1 MTIKAKQKTAIG
13 HQKTSERPQ
22 RSWVSLTLGEE
33 KPFWTKTFLKTLT
46 VLRLWDYVRRKWVLG
61 EQIFSRSFCLKC
73 SPGSKRDVL
82 KTQMLGGALMKF
94 LASLWNSQRIQSAS
108 ENQPQQSQPTCR
120 GHLLNWPLKNRVS
133 SRRKAAFRYPL
144 FSILI
149 QFNISATPSKYDK
162 KQEEIDAIQEIK
174 KFSKQNNNRIL

>member
-1 MTIKAKQKTAIG
+1 MTTKAKQKTAIG

-33 KPFWTKTFLKTLT
+33 KPFWTKTFLKILT

-61 EQIFSRSFCLKC
+61 EQIFSS
-73 SPGSKRDVL
+73 SVWNAPGSKKDVL
-82 KTQMLGGALMKF
+82 KTQMLKGALMKF
-94 LASLWNSQRIQSAS
+94 LASLRNSQRIQPAS
-108 ENQPQQSQPTCR
+108 ENQPQQSQLTCR

-133 SRRKAAFRYPL
+133 SRWKAACRWPL

-162 KQEEIDAIQEIK
+162 KQEEIDAI
-174 KFSKQNNNRIL
+174 